1 MPHGSRFDQPEWT
14 EWREVVKIFVWSLL
28 ADPPQQRRIPRFK
41 TIHNRY
47 RSMRVLIAWMAD
59 HGFHT
64 FTDLDQD
71 AQQRFISDMA
81 KRKGR
86 NGNQISPG
94 TLNQYNDTL
103 HLLYLQGLTYP
114 QLSIDEPTTDITV
127 SHKNPRYKIPYTPD
141 EIAIPLIQGAIRLV
155 GTPAGD
161 VITLQ
166 TRAQAAYDATLQEG
180 KGQWSAYHATRRAV
194 ADFTFA
200 TLPSEDG
207 PWYPH
212 PITSTGQIR
221 YLVGRIY
228 DACFVLISYLVG
240 MRVSEILGLEVGCL
254 ERQWSI
260 DRTVEF
266 LLIKGR
272 IYKTAP
278 TATGTPHR
286 WIAPEI
292 VERVIDVLESLSA
305 PLRTRTGRPHLWL
318 TTRAAGM
325 YGPHARIDIINGDQ
339 MNRRLNNK
347 FASFINLP
355 SYEGKR
361 WHLTTHQG
369 RKTFARFV
377 AKKDRRN
384 LHALKSHFGHRS
396 IVMTD
401 QGYVPSDYEISELI
415 GEAAQEEEALAY
427 AEILTAE
434 HLAGAAGAKISAQSR
449 FRGKLIEDVIE
460 YARARLTDPNFRLVV
475 CEYGYCL
482 YNQRLSACAGD
493 DQGPNHA
500 LRTQS
505 TCVGCENLV
514 LTPDHLLIWKER
526 RDRYINLLQ
535 YDEFHSNQHNHFKEK
550 IAECD
555 KVIAP
560 LRSSQPPEQYP
571 NGG

>member
-1 MPHGSRFDQPEWT
+1 MPHGSRFNQPEWT

-28 ADPPQQRRIPRFK
+28 ADPPQQRRIPKFK
-41 TIHNRY
+41 TIYNRY
-47 RSMRVLIAWMAD
+47 KSMLVLVTWMVD

-64 FTDLDQD
+64 FTELDQD

-86 NGNQISPG
+86 DGNQIRPS
-94 TLNQYNDTL
+94 TLKTYNDMLCLL
-103 HLLYLQGLTYP
+103 HLQGLTYP

-127 SHKNPRYKIPYTPD
+127 SHKNSPYKIPYTPD
-141 EIAIPLIQGAIRLV
+141 EVAVPLIQGALRLV

-166 TRAQAAYDATLQEG
+166 TRAQAAYDTTLQEG
-180 KGQWSAYHATRRAV
+180 KSYWSAHHATLCAV

-200 TLPSEDG
+200 ILPSEDD

-212 PITSTGQIR
+212 PITGTGQIR
-221 YLVGRIY
+221 YLVDRIY

-254 ERQWSI
+254 KRQWSV

-278 TATGTPHR
+278 TATGTLHR

-292 VERVIDVLESLSA
+292 VERVIDVLESLST

-318 TTRAAGM
+318 ATPGTGM
-325 YGPHARIDIINGDQ
+325 YGPHARIDIITSDTITS
-339 MNRRLNNK
+339 RLNNK
-347 FASFINLP
+347 FAVFINLP
-355 SYEGKR
+355 SYQGKR

-401 QGYVPSDYEISELI
+401 RGYVPSDYEISELI

-449 FRGKLIEDVIE
+449 FRGKTIEDVID
-460 YARARLTDPNFRLVV
+460 YAHARLTDPNFRIVV

-482 YNQRLSACAGD
+482 YNQRLSACDGD

-505 TCVGCENLV
+505 TCVGCENFV
-514 LTPDHLLIWKER
+514 LTPNHLPIWEER
-526 RDRYINLLQ
+526 RDGYINLLQ
-535 YDEFHSNQHNHFKEK
+535 YDEFHSNQRNHFEEK

-555 KVIAP
+555 QVIAP

-571 NGG
+571 NDG